1 MREKEIRKAFG
12 SHWGGGGGEGEKKG
26 RHALKTTET
35 QVEMALWEISL
46 STNKAGG

>member
-1 MREKEIRKAFG
+1 MRETEMRKAFG
-12 SHWGGGGGEGEKKG
+12 SRRGGDGEGEKKG
-26 RHALKTTET
+26 RHALETTET